1 MATGAAEDL
10 NYEDLLEILDKYS
23 EEEAVNKPFLVK
35 NGIKVIL

>member
-1 MATGAAEDL
+1 MATSTAEDL

-23 EEEAVNKPFLVK
+23 EDKAVNMPFLIK

>member
-1 MATGAAEDL
+1 MATSTAEDL

-23 EEEAVNKPFLVK
+23 EKKATSKPFLIK